1 MLKIKFSSIKLQ
13 SKVATVLKMVV
24 FGAIWDSP
32 TRNKRI
38 RMDEILNNEVAEVV
52 TQENVVNEPVEQQP
66 EVQPALERRQDR
78 NWKELNRAKEDLERK
93 ARMQEEMIERLLKA
107 NPQPQVVEKDEF
119 DEISDEEFIPKGKVK
134 GLVKKEAERIAEAIA
149 KREYEKL
156 MKQQEQSQF
165 MEKLQR
171 QYSDFNEVVNPE
183 TLSLFEE
190 QEPELAQAIA
200 ESKDPYK
207 IGVQSYKYIKAMNLT
222 SKVPETRRAKEVDR
236 KIKENE
242 KIVQSPMTYDK
253 RPMAQAF
260 KLTKEE
266 QSKLYEEMT
275 QYAGMAGYGY

>member
-1 MLKIKFSSIKLQ
+1 
-13 SKVATVLKMVV
+13 
-24 FGAIWDSP
+24 
-32 TRNKRI
+32 
-38 RMDEILNNEVAEVV
+38 MDEILDNEVAEVV
-52 TQENVVNEPVEQQP
+52 TQENVVEQSVEQTP

-93 ARMQEEMIERLLKA
+93 SKMQEEMIERLLKA

-119 DEISDEEFIPKGKVK
+119 DDISDEEFIPKGKVK
-134 GLVKKEAERIAEAIA
+134 GLVKKEAEKIAESIA
-149 KREYEKL
+149 KREYERL
-156 MKQQEQSQF
+156 MKEQERSQF
-165 MEKLQR
+165 MQKLQR

-190 QEPELAQAIA
+190 QEPELAEAIA

-207 IGVQSYKYIKAMNLT
+207 IGVQSYKYIKAMNLS
-222 SKVPETRRAKEVDR
+222 SKVPEKRRAKEVEN

-275 QYAGMAGYGY
+275 QYAGMAGFGY

>member
-1 MLKIKFSSIKLQ
+1 
-13 SKVATVLKMVV
+13 
-24 FGAIWDSP
+24 
-32 TRNKRI
+32 
-38 RMDEILNNEVAEVV
+38 MDEILDNVVPEVV
-52 TQENVVNEPVEQQP
+52 TQENVVEKPVEQQP
-66 EVQPALERRQDR
+66 DVQPPQEKRQDR
-78 NWKELNRAKEDLERK
+78 NWRELNRAKEELERK
-93 ARMQEEMIERLLKA
+93 SRMQEEMIERLLKA

-134 GLVKKEAERIAEAIA
+134 GLVKKEAEKIAESIA

-165 MEKLQR
+165 MDKLQR

-200 ESKDPYK
+200 DSKDPYK

-222 SKVPETRRAKEVDR
+222 SKVPESRRAKEVDQ

-242 KIVQSPMTYDK
+242 KTVQSPMTYDK

-260 KLTKEE
+260 RLTEE
-266 QSKLYEEMT
+266 EKSKLYLEMT
-275 QYAGMAGYGY
+275 QYAGQAGFGY